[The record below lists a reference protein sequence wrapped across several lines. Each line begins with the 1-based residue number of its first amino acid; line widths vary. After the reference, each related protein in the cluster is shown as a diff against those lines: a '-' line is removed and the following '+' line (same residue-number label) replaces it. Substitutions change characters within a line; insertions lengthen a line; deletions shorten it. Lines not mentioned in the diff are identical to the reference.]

1 MEIFVHHSTFLTTSS
16 KCGKINMTK
25 RTLKIIILN
34 GCFQKIIANVRKFA
48 TKKKQCFQQKTLKKD
63 KILSFSCLK
72 ETWMWKSVYTCS
84 TYHTM
89 LWIFEANLFWNLI
102 CTKSTSSNRYPSHL
116 MSRPL
121 CVYPVV
127 CDFFHLSCM

>member
-1 MEIFVHHSTFLTTSS
+1 
-16 KCGKINMTK
+16 
-25 RTLKIIILN
+25 
-34 GCFQKIIANVRKFA
+34 
-48 TKKKQCFQQKTLKKD
+48 
-63 KILSFSCLK
+63 LK

-84 TYHTM
+84 KYHTM

-102 CTKSTSSNRYPSHL
+102 CIKSTQNSRYPSHL
-116 MSRPL
+116 ISRPL